1 MSKLKIDKKKIYL
14 YATPLAFVF
23 GIVFG
28 TLFIAYVVIAQSYF
42 NANNF
47 VFEGGTIQNAGGAPT
62 ALMIPQGTVAVGTT
76 SPNKAYNLHIVGD
89 ILGEN
94 SSLTLDAI
102 TVETTTLRSL
112 KSYQDADID
121 VNGHLKLNGG
131 ATFTSGPFMFEKTQ
145 TISGQTHTVN
155 IDFQDLFEII
165 PGSAQKIWIDGNN
178 YEWGSGRVYNSSKT
192 DVTTDC
198 SGTSNTSATG
208 YKVITESLPG
218 GPVDR
223 WAHFDCVNDPYPP
236 DENGNCIAF

>member
-1 MSKLKIDKKKIYL
+1 MSKLKIDKKKIYF
-14 YATPLAFVF
+14 YVTPLAFVF

-47 VFEGGTIQNAGGAPT
+47 VFEGGTIQNIKGAKV
-62 ALMIPQGTVAVGTT
+62 ALVIPQGTVGFGTST
-76 SPNKAYNLHIVGD
+76 PNESYTFHINGD
-89 ILGEN
+89 ILAEDA
-94 SSLTLDAI
+94 SLRVDSI
-102 TVETTTLRSL
+102 NVETTTLRSL
-112 KSYQDADID
+112 KSYQNADID
-121 VNGHLKLNGG
+121 VDGHLKLNGG
-131 ATFTSGPFMFEKTQ
+131 ATFTSGPFMFEKIQ

-165 PGSAQKIWIDGNN
+165 PGSAQKVWIDGNN
-178 YEWGSGRVYNSSKT
+178 FSWGSGRVYNSSKT
-192 DVTTDC
+192 DITSDC
-198 SGTSNTSATG
+198 SGTSNTADEG